1 MKLKSRM
8 RTKTINMAD
17 LLTEI
22 EKQYVNT
29 LNATFDTSDEKEFI
43 LTETFND
50 FNEVLAKID
59 LLEYM
64 QFLTKEEAQRII
76 DYFYNYRA
84 KMIKNRVT

>member
-22 EKQYVNT
+22 ESRYFT
-29 LNATFDTSDEKEFI
+29 ALNATFDLSCGEEYI

-50 FNEVLAKID
+50 FVEVLAKIE

-64 QFLTKEEAQRII
+64 QFLTKEEVNKIK

-84 KMIKNRVT
+84 EMIKNRVT